1 MDQTILQFYRDYL
14 KKNFPHS
21 GELENASIFVEAV
34 NQPMIDCGQTGSYM
48 QLYLQ
53 VEDQRITEIKYL
65 CACEPEAN
73 VAVELLCELVKGRT
87 LSEARGFTEEPFYQ
101 LTGSRDEKFS
111 RKVRG
116 LLALLHEGIA
126 SYTPARS

>member
-1 MDQTILQFYRDYL
+1 MDQTILQLYRDLL

-21 GELENASIFVEAV
+21 GEIKDASIFIEAV

-53 VEDQRITEIKYL
+53 LEDQRITEMKYL
-65 CACEPEAN
+65 CVCEPEAN
-73 VAVELLCELVKGRT
+73 VAVELLCELVKGKT
-87 LSEARGFTEEPFYQ
+87 LAEAQGLTEEPFYQ
-101 LTGSRDEKFS
+101 ITGSRDEKFS
-111 RKVRG
+111 RKVQG

-126 SYTPARS
+126 PHVAKQG